1 MTIPDASSAALL
13 HLLQTTDA
21 LYPTGAYAHSHG
33 LEGLVEMGLVVDA
46 ISLEAYLTE
55 AFLPQLVHA
64 ELPWVLKA
72 HEATKREDLDVL
84 RAMDQACRAQRAS
97 RELREASARIGGQ
110 RLRLAAAAAESH
122 PVLQRLARELE
133 AGTFSAQAP
142 IVAGAVATC
151 AGVTSHDAA
160 TAHAYQAVSGQLGA
174 AMKLIRLGQQGVQQ
188 ILTRL
193 LPTLSS
199 ATAQAAELSLEQAG
213 WFAPVLDIASARH
226 ETAYTRLFIS

>member
-1 MTIPDASSAALL
+1 MSTPDASSTALL

-33 LEGLVEMGLVVDA
+33 LEGLVELGLVADA
-46 ISLEAYLTE
+46 VSLGTYLAE
-55 AFLPQLVHA
+55 SFLPQLVHA

-72 HEATKREDLDVL
+72 HETAERADLDAL
-84 RAMDQACRAQRAS
+84 CTMDQACRAQRAT

-110 RLRLAAAAAESH
+110 RLRLAAVADPQPLLMQLVHALDTGE
-122 PVLQRLARELE
+122 
-133 AGTFSAQAP
+133 FSAQAP
-142 IVAGAVATC
+142 IVAGAVAAG
-151 AGVTSHDAA
+151 AGVTARDAA

-174 AMKLIRLGQQGVQQ
+174 AMKLIRLGQQGVQH

-193 LPTLSS
+193 LPALSS
-199 ATAQAAELSLEQAG
+199 ATAQAAELSLEQVG
-213 WFAPVLDIASARH
+213 WFAPALDIASARH

>member
-1 MTIPDASSAALL
+1 MTMRDTSSTALL

-33 LEGLVEMGLVVDA
+33 LEGLVEMGLVVDTS
-46 ISLEAYLTE
+46 SLEAYLTE

-72 HEATKREDLDVL
+72 HEAAGRVDFEALC
-84 RAMDQACRAQRAS
+84 AMDQACRAQRAT

-110 RLRLAAAAAESH
+110 RLRLAAAADSH
-122 PVLQRLARELE
+122 AVLQHLARELE
-133 AGTFSAQAP
+133 AGAFSAQAP
-142 IVAGAVATC
+142 VVAGAVAAC
-151 AGVTSHDAA
+151 AGVTAHDAA

-193 LPTLSS
+193 LPALSS
-199 ATAQAAELSLEQAG
+199 ATAQAAELTLEQAG
-213 WFAPVLDIASARH
+213 WFSPALDIASARH